1 MVVRTPRLPSPAIA
15 SSYETSR
22 IARARTTRPVVRSN
36 STVSPSPDRRVR
48 TPPNRFPTD
57 ATNSRTRGS
66 SGASGTSHGSN
77 ASTATSIAGMSTSRT
92 GDVIAS
98 TYSISDGRPNS
109 AALSA

>member
-1 MVVRTPRLPSPAIA
+1 M
-15 SSYETSR
+15 
-22 IARARTTRPVVRSN
+22 
-36 STVSPSPDRRVR
+36 R

-57 ATNSRTRGS
+57 ATSSRTRGS

-98 TYSISDGRPNS
+98 TYSVSDGRPNS
-109 AALSA
+109 AALST

>member
-1 MVVRTPRLPSPAIA
+1 M
-15 SSYETSR
+15 
-22 IARARTTRPVVRSN
+22 
-36 STVSPSPDRRVR
+36 R
-48 TPPNRFPTD
+48 TPPNRFPAD

-66 SGASGTSHGSN
+66 SGASGTSHGSK

-98 TYSISDGRPNS
+98 TNSGSGGSPNS